1 MQRMLPAAPQPK
13 FGNAGR
19 DLGALQEGDSRTMA
33 SASGSEFDVFISY
46 AHVDDNPIYPAQRG
60 WVSVLVDNLGRYL
73 AKKLGRTEAFSNW
86 YDKAQLKG
94 HHSIHDHIPDQAKRS
109 ALFLAVLSPGYVS
122 SEFCLRELQAF
133 IDAHSDRLAERVY
146 VLELE
151 PLEDRTVPELFRDI
165 RKYRFYKFDEQQ
177 VPRTFA
183 MPEPRTDER
192 EYYQKI
198 EDLARDIASKL
209 ASEKP
214 VTKSGPAVF
223 LADVTDDLELRRD
236 EIRRYLDQA
245 GVGVLPTS
253 SYRLDREEFERSLTS
268 DLGSSAVF
276 VQLLGQVV
284 GKRPPDVPDGFNWLQ
299 LELAKRAGLPILQ
312 WRSPDLDLSKVE
324 PALQKKLLELETVR
338 AMPFEDFKKSIID
351 IFKKATAPPP
361 PPPQPS
367 PHGGPATNP
376 SMIFINADP
385 VDKAS
390 ADAIKESLG
399 DRFGW
404 SMPLSLY
411 DSEAR
416 PDELQQDM
424 EANLINSEGMFI
436 VYGAARPAWVTSQI
450 QLYRK
455 LAPRRQSSLRL
466 LAVVQAPPAPK
477 APISIGL
484 PGLLTIEIDRVS
496 EVANS
501 LLSH

>member
-1 MQRMLPAAPQPK
+1 M
-13 FGNAGR
+13 AG
-19 DLGALQEGDSRTMA
+19 
-33 SASGSEFDVFISY
+33 ASGSEFDVFVSY

-73 AKKLGRTEAFSNW
+73 AKKLGRAEAFSNW
-86 YDKAQLKG
+86 YDKSQLKG
-94 HHSIHDHIPDQAKRS
+94 HHAIQNHIPDQAKRS
-109 ALFLAVLSPGYVS
+109 ALFLAVLSPGYVA

-133 IDAHSDRLAERVY
+133 AETHGGELAERIY
-146 VLELE
+146 VVELE
-151 PLEDRTVPELFRDI
+151 PLEDRVVPDLFRDI
-165 RKYRFYKFDEQQ
+165 RKYRFYKLDDMQ

-198 EDLARDIASKL
+198 EDVARDIASKL
-209 ASEKP
+209 AAERTVVK
-214 VTKSGPAVF
+214 KSGPAVF
-223 LADVTDDLELRRD
+223 LADVTDDLEPKRD

-245 GVGVLPTS
+245 NVGILPMS
-253 SYRLDREEFERSLTS
+253 SYRLMREEFERSAAA
-268 DLGSSAVF
+268 DLGNSAVF
-276 VQLLGQVV
+276 VQLLGQAA

-299 LELAKRAGLPILQ
+299 FDLARRANLPILQ
-312 WRSPDLDLSKVE
+312 WRNPELDLSNVE
-324 PALQKKLLELETVR
+324 LPLQRKLLELDTVR
-338 AMPFEDFKKSIID
+338 AMPFEDFKKSIVE

-361 PPPQPS
+361 PSPQP
-367 PHGGPATNP
+367 PTLAGGLDASS

-390 ADAIKESLG
+390 ADAIKDSLG

-411 DSEAR
+411 DSQAR
-416 PDELQQDM
+416 PEELQEDM
-424 EANLINSEGMFI
+424 ESNLINSEGMFI

-455 LAPRRQSSLRL
+455 LAPKRQSSLRL

-477 APISIGL
+477 APIPVGL
-484 PGLLTIEIDRVS
+484 PGLLTIEIERVA